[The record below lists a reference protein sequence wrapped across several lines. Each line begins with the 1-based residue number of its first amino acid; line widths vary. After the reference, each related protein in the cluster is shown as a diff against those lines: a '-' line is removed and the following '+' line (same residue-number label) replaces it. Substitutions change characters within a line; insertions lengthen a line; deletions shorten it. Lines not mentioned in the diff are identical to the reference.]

1 MNEQKQ
7 KTITRVGMWLA
18 AITGSI
24 YGLIFAVV
32 GYFLKWDLCDASE
45 GPFWKVLLIAFFS
58 IIIAA
63 YIGEL
68 IVRKLAQKRL
78 AGQIKI
84 PAITTRLFVVV
95 LLGSIV
101 AFIVSW
107 EVGYIFGKILGIFQ
121 GVSWGEILI
130 KIPLISLIHGIPVCL
145 VTGIFYSV
153 FVFIYLKVGKKQG
166 GAAS

>member
-18 AITGSI
+18 TIVGSI
-24 YGLIFAVV
+24 YGLIFVFV
-32 GYFLKWDLCDASE
+32 GYIINWNHCDVLD
-45 GPFWKVLLIAFFS
+45 GPFWKVLLIAFHS
-58 IIIAA
+58 IMMGA

-68 IVRKLAQKRL
+68 IVRKRAQKRL

-84 PAITTRLFVVV
+84 PAITSRLFVIV

-130 KIPLISLIHGIPVCL
+130 KIPLISLIHCIPVCL
-145 VTGIFYSV
+145 IAGIFYSV
-153 FVFIYLKVGKKQG
+153 FVFVYLKVGKK
-166 GAAS
+166 

>member
-7 KTITRVGMWLA
+7 KTITHAGMWLT

-24 YGLIFAVV
+24 YGLIFVIV
-32 GYFLKWDLCDASE
+32 GYLLNWNHYGVLE
-45 GPFWKVLLIAFFS
+45 GPFWKVLLTGFHS
-58 IIIAA
+58 IMMGA
-63 YIGEL
+63 YIGKL
-68 IVRKLAQKRL
+68 IVRKRAQKRL

-84 PAITTRLFVVV
+84 PAITSRLFVIV

-130 KIPLISLIHGIPVCL
+130 KIPLISLIHCIPVCL
-145 VTGIFYSV
+145 IASIFYSV
-153 FVFIYLKVGKKQG
+153 FVFVYLKVGEK
-166 GAAS
+166 

>member
-7 KTITRVGMWLA
+7 KTITHAGMWLA

-24 YGLIFAVV
+24 YGLIFVIV
-32 GYFLKWDLCDASE
+32 GYFLNWDLCDASE

-58 IIIAA
+58 VMIAA
-63 YIGEL
+63 YVGEL

-84 PAITTRLFVVV
+84 SAITSKLFVIVI
-95 LLGSIV
+95 LGCIT

-107 EVGYIFGKILGIFQ
+107 EVGYIFGKILGTIQ
-121 GVSWGEILI
+121 ELSWGEILI
-130 KIPLISLIHGIPVCL
+130 NIPLISFIHGIPVCL
-145 VTGIFYSV
+145 IAGILYSV
-153 FVFIYLKVGKKQG
+153 FVYTYLK
-166 GAAS
+166 

>member
-7 KTITRVGMWLA
+7 KTITRAGMWLA
-18 AITGSI
+18 TIVGSI
-24 YGLIFAVV
+24 YGLIFVVV
-32 GYFLKWDLCDASE
+32 GYFLNWDHCGVLE
-45 GPFWKVLLIAFFS
+45 GPFWKVLLTGFHS
-58 IIIAA
+58 IMLGS

-68 IVRKLAQKRL
+68 IVRKRAPKRL

-84 PAITTRLFVVV
+84 PAITSRLFVIV
-95 LLGSIV
+95 LLGNIA

-130 KIPLISLIHGIPVCL
+130 DIPLISLIHAIPVSL
-145 VTGIFYSV
+145 VISILYGV
-153 FVFIYLKVGKKQG
+153 FVFSYLKVGKK
-166 GAAS
+166 